1 MNDFNCVYGGISFSI
16 LSRVVFIILLY
27 INKSQKILSC
37 TVCGLNVVSN
47 SFWLPYAWSI
57 SSQPLL
63 IRSGI
68 DCVLSFWGMMY
79 ILYNRYT
86 SITNHAT
93 DVSPQCFCM
102 IYSSK
107 GTLCE
112 RDKQRVDEEDGGI
125 RTRMGV

>member
-1 MNDFNCVYGGISFSI
+1 MMIDDSNCVYGGIIFSI
-16 LSRVVFIILLY
+16 LSRLVFIVLLY

-68 DCVLSFWGMMY
+68 DCVLSFWGVVY

-86 SITNHAT
+86 SITRNPSN
-93 DVSPQCFCM
+93 DSPE
-102 IYSSK
+102 YSSK
-107 GTLCE
+107 DSSYET
-112 RDKQRVDEEDGGI
+112 DKQEIDEEDGRSRE
-125 RTRMGV
+125 RTGL